1 MTAAHR
7 RHLELVDDTTG
18 TDQLTEATDGDAVEP
33 INQQWNAE
41 DQFIGALLWLRREH
55 ALHLLDL
62 VPNSAI
68 WQPVARWA
76 YELIQHVI
84 TEDSDPTPV
93 AVLAAGRH
101 RSAHDAVD
109 AGQPP
114 SARQHHQLAL
124 YLFDAYAQ
132 VLAPHAAADTYA
144 REVLDAA
151 YRRAFDICGIR
162 MQELAAS
169 GADRADLTDQF
180 GAIRDELADLWR
192 RAEAAAPQS
201 ERNRG

>member
-1 MTAAHR
+1 MTAAPR
-7 RHLELVDDTTG
+7 RHLELVDDTTD
-18 TDQLTEATDGDAVEP
+18 TDQLTEAAAAELV
-33 INQQWNAE
+33 NQQWNAE
-41 DQFIGALLWLRREH
+41 DQFIGALMWLRREH

-84 TEDSDPTPV
+84 TEDSDPTPTPV

-101 RSAHDAVD
+101 HGAHNAVD
-109 AGQPP
+109 PSQPP

-124 YLFDAYAQ
+124 YLFDAYAE
-132 VLAPHAAADTYA
+132 VLAPQAAADTYA

-151 YRRAFDICGIR
+151 YRRAFDTCGIPHATTCR
-162 MQELAAS
+162 QRS
-169 GADRADLTDQF
+169 RP
-180 GAIRDELADLWR
+180 R
-192 RAEAAAPQS
+192 
-201 ERNRG
+201 

>member
-1 MTAAHR
+1 MTAAPR
-7 RHLELVDDTTG
+7 RHLELVDDTTD
-18 TDQLTEATDGDAVEP
+18 TDQLTEAAAAELV
-33 INQQWNAE
+33 NQQWNAE
-41 DQFIGALLWLRREH
+41 DQFIGALMWLRREH

-93 AVLAAGRH
+93 AVLAAGRQH
-101 RSAHDAVD
+101 GAHNAVD
-109 AGQPP
+109 PGQPP

-132 VLAPHAAADTYA
+132 VLAPHAAADTYV

-151 YRRAFDICGIR
+151 YRRAFDTCGIR